1 MEENEIFE
9 KFKTQYKSLRDI
21 IKESLERTITE
32 PADPLF
38 TENMN
43 FFVKAYLINI
53 CTYLE
58 AYLQELASIKLEK
71 IKKNLDNTPIPH
83 NIIMWCTK
91 KDFKDHMK
99 FDTFSIDKTKKDI
112 SENLSG
118 NPYKTIKTF
127 EVLGVDLLAS
137 DEFKE
142 SKEVV
147 GTIVA
152 KRNNII
158 HHNDDASD
166 ISLADLD
173 GYISTFEIYS
183 KAILAQVISER
194 GSLEVTRG

>member
-9 KFKTQYKSLRDI
+9 KFTSQYKSLRDI
-21 IKESLERTITE
+21 INESLKRTIHE
-32 PADPLF
+32 PTDPLF
-38 TENMN
+38 NENIN

-58 AYLQELASIKLEK
+58 AYLQELANLRLEK
-71 IKKNLDNTPIPH
+71 IKKTLETTIVPH

-99 FDTFSIDKTKKDI
+99 FDTFSIDKTSKDI
-112 SENLSG
+112 SDNLSG
-118 NPYKTIKTF
+118 NPYKTINTF
-127 EVLGVDLLAS
+127 KLLGIDLLAS
-137 DEFKE
+137 DEFKTH
-142 SKEVV
+142 KEVV
-147 GTIVA
+147 GSIVD

-166 ISLADLD
+166 ISLSDLD

-183 KAILAQVISER
+183 RAILSQI
-194 GSLEVTRG
+194 LITN